1 MKNIIIKS
9 LNKFGFYRH
18 WQVRNQVILENI
30 ENIGISSNT
39 LNYENALLPQFYQNL
54 QLANFSPE
62 MIFDIGA
69 HKGDWTRQAL
79 TYYPKATYH
88 LFEPQK
94 QLFEHYSD
102 LEKMPN
108 VHLHQLGISDK
119 KGTSQFTYVERQ
131 DSCTFTISARDAI
144 SKGYEQEMLQISSVD
159 HFLDENDLQV
169 PNIIKIDAEGY
180 DEFILKGMKKT
191 IQKYKPIFLIE
202 YNKEYFVNVKKILKG
217 YTPFFYDLKR
227 NKMIKLPYIINSKK
241 ISRISKFNYL
251 SVRNIFFLPKKNI

>member
-1 MKNIIIKS
+1 MKNFVIKS
-9 LNKFGFYRH
+9 LNMFGFYRH
-18 WQVRNQVILENI
+18 WQVRNQVTIEDI

-54 QLANFSPE
+54 QLTNFSPE
-62 MIFDIGA
+62 MVFDIGA

-79 TYYPKATYH
+79 KYYPKATYH

-108 VHLHQLGISDK
+108 VHLHQLGIGEN

-131 DSCTFTISARDAI
+131 DSCTFAIREKEAI

-169 PNIIKIDAEGY
+169 PNIIKIDAEGL
-180 DEFILKGMKKT
+180 DLKVLKGASSCFGKT
-191 IQKYKPIFLIE
+191 EIFLIE
-202 YNKEYFVNVKKILKG
+202 CGVGCKVFENSMSNVIQLMHEKKYRCFEITEIIRPFGNCLWLCELAFVRQGGLV
-217 YTPFFYDLKR
+217 D
-227 NKMIKLPYIINSKK
+227 
-241 ISRISKFNYL
+241 KFD
-251 SVRNIFFLPKKNI
+251 FQKT